1 MAELMNV
8 KPPVTTSHDN
18 SLVTISLGLEC
29 PAESLTIT
37 VSVQN
42 DGGEQDIYAL
52 SLARARDFARR
63 FLELSSA
70 APTHIFAN
78 SLHQR

>member
-1 MAELMNV
+1 MAGLMNF
-8 KPPVTTSHDN
+8 KSPVATSHDK
-18 SLVTISLGLEC
+18 SLVTISLGLET

-42 DGGEQDIYAL
+42 EGGEHDIYAL

-63 FLELSSA
+63 FLEL
-70 APTHIFAN
+70 PFECPNGKGDRAN
-78 SLHQR
+78 